1 MGILHEDVVVISQ
14 AEKPGEPAVI
24 TVNCP
29 DKTGLGCDLCR
40 VILLF
45 GLSICRED
53 AQTDGKWCYLVF
65 WVAGKPNTR
74 WDLLKK
80 RLLEVCPSYFSTSE
94 FDYYKPENQQPKPP
108 DVFLLKFWCSYDRE
122 GLLHGNPKFLSG
134 EIVPTFKSALP
145 TWEFC
150 FMNVT
155 EVLWELELTIK
166 RVKVSTAPDGRVLDL
181 FFITDNRELLHTKMR
196 QEETIHYLKNVLGKA
211 LISCEIELA
220 GAEVTACSQ
229 SFLPP
234 AITEDMF
241 NLELPN
247 KHRSG
252 FLAPN
257 PVSVTVDNTLSPAH
271 TLIQLL
277 CKDHKG
283 LSYDIMRTLK
293 DYHIQISYG
302 RFFANRKGNCEV
314 DLFLMQADGKKIV
327 DPNKQN
333 ALCSRLRMEL
343 LRPVRLAVVS
353 RGPDTELLVANP
365 VELSGRGRPLVF
377 HDITLA
383 LKTLNTRIFSVEI
396 GRHMIHDREW
406 EVYRILLDEGDGLPV
421 SRNKI
426 EEGVR
431 KVLMGWE

>member
-1 MGILHEDVVVISQ
+1 MGILQEDVVVISKG
-14 AEKPGEPAVI
+14 EKPGESTEI

-29 DKTGLGCDLCR
+29 DKAGLGCDLCR

-45 GLSICRED
+45 GLSICKGD
-53 AQTDGKWCYLVF
+53 GQTDGKWCYVVF
-65 WVAGKPNTR
+65 WVVGKPSTR
-74 WDLLKK
+74 WNLLKQ

-94 FDYYKPENQQPKPP
+94 IDFYKPENQQPRPP
-108 DVFLLKFWCSYDRE
+108 DVFLLKFWCSYDYE
-122 GLLHGNPKFLSG
+122 GLLHD
-134 EIVPTFKSALP
+134 
-145 TWEFC
+145 
-150 FMNVT
+150 VT
-155 EVLWELELTIK
+155 EVLCELELTIE
-166 RVKVSTAPDGRVLDL
+166 RVKVSTAPDGRVMDL
-181 FFITDNRELLHTKMR
+181 FYITDTRELLRTKMR
-196 QEETIHYLKNVLGKA
+196 QEETIHYLKKVLGKA

-220 GAEVTACSQ
+220 GPEFTACSQ
-229 SFLPP
+229 GSPFLPS

-241 NLELPN
+241 SLELPN
-247 KHRSG
+247 NHRSG
-252 FLAPN
+252 LLAHN
-257 PVSVTVDNTLSPAH
+257 PVSVTVDNAFSPSH
-271 TLIQLL
+271 TLFKIL
-277 CKDHKG
+277 CNDHKG
-283 LSYDIMRTLK
+283 LIYDITRTLK
-293 DYHIQISYG
+293 DYNIQVILPLVTNNIYCETWIYLRFPYG
-302 RFFANRKGNCEV
+302 RFLASRKGNCEV

-343 LRPVRLAVVS
+343 LCPLRLAVVS

-383 LKTLNTRIFSVEI
+383 LKNLNTPIFSVEI

-406 EVYRILLDEGDGLPV
+406 EVYRILLEGDGLPV

>member
-65 WVAGKPNTR
+65 WVVGKPNTR

-108 DVFLLKFWCSYDRE
+108 DVFLLKFWCAYDRE
-122 GLLHGNPKFLSG
+122 GLLHD
-134 EIVPTFKSALP
+134 
-145 TWEFC
+145 
-150 FMNVT
+150 VT

-257 PVSVTVDNTLSPAH
+257 PVSVTVDNTFSPSH
-271 TLIQLL
+271 TLIQIL

-314 DLFLMQADGKKIV
+314 DLFLMQADSKKIV

-383 LKTLNTRIFSVEI
+383 LKALNTRIFSVEI